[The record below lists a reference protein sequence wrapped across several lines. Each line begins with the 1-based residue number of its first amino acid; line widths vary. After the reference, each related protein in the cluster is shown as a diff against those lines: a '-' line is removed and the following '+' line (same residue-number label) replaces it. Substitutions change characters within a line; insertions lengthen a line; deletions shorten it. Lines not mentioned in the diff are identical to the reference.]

1 MSNKIRIK
9 ADKKRL
15 SEYIEDFEKGN
26 LQVPAFQRDFVW
38 TNEQKLELFNSI
50 NKGYPI
56 GSIILWHPDFE
67 NEENYNK
74 FGGKELGSYLIPP
87 RSNDFFYIIDG
98 FQRLSTLIG
107 SLLHPEKAA
116 QKGIKRN
123 ESDWQRNFNIVYNLK
138 DEQFEINRSKGFDKL
153 DFYQIPVYKLVD
165 GKEFF
170 TFQRELSLF
179 ETDIN
184 VIENYISRY
193 AERSLIF
200 QNYEIPSINLYD
212 GSITES
218 IEIFQ
223 RLNSTGSRITAD
235 WVVSARGIGKDKDF
249 RFGTEIDNLL
259 ESDLGVYNFK
269 NVKREVVLQCITNSF
284 GGFYFDQVSKNN
296 NKKLEV
302 LVDRDDFIPT
312 TKKTFTSIAKAVK
325 FLYEDF
331 FVLDSKLL
339 PYNNHLIF
347 VTDFFNKIEN
357 PTQFQLNALK
367 KWLWVTIYSNYF
379 TIYNLSKQRLAYQE
393 FQKFIDDENHNPI
406 YYDNKEQT
414 FDTLNFPVKIEMG
427 SVRAKALALFML
439 QYQVKEEKL
448 DVNVVD
454 GYKTFKLFN
463 DIEVNSNISENTIL
477 LIDDK
482 TYLIPKMQKD
492 LSNWLKSDDDYSK
505 FFINS
510 EMKTA
515 FSNGVSKEDILEMR
529 KKLIIEAEKSFVE
542 SPDFH
547 YNLNY
552 IE

>member
-1 MSNKIRIK
+1 MNDKISIK
-9 ADKKRL
+9 ANIKRL
-15 SEYIEDFEKGN
+15 SEYITDFEKGN

-67 NEENYNK
+67 REENDSK
-74 FGGKELGSYLIPP
+74 FIGKELGSYLIPA
-87 RSNDFFYIIDG
+87 RSNDFFYILDG

-107 SLLHPEKAA
+107 CLLHPEKAA
-116 QKGIKRN
+116 KKGIKRN
-123 ESDWQRNFNIVYNLK
+123 DSDWQKNFNIVYNLK
-138 DEQFEINRSKGFDKL
+138 DEQFEINRSKSFDKL

-170 TFQRELSLF
+170 AFQRQLNSL
-179 ETDIN
+179 ETDKSLM
-184 VIENYISRY
+184 ENYINRY
-193 AERSLIF
+193 AEISLIF

-223 RLNSTGSRITAD
+223 RLNSTGAQITAD
-235 WVVSARGIGKDKDF
+235 WVVSARGIGKDRNF
-249 RFGTEIDNLL
+249 RLGTEIDNLL
-259 ESDLGVYNFK
+259 ENDLTIYNFK
-269 NVKREVVLQCITNSF
+269 NVKREIILQCITNSF
-284 GGFYFDQVSKNN
+284 GGVYFDKVSKNN
-296 NKKLEV
+296 NKKLED

-312 TKKTFTSIAKAVK
+312 TKKTFTAIAKAVQ

-331 FVLDSKLL
+331 FILDSKLL

-347 VTDFFNKIEN
+347 VTDFFNKIEK
-357 PTQFQLNALK
+357 PTPFQLKALK

-406 YYDNKEQT
+406 YYDNKEQS

-439 QYQVKEEKL
+439 QYQVKTEKL
-448 DVNVVD
+448 DVNIVD

-463 DIEVNSNISENTIL
+463 DLDVNSNISENTIL

-482 TYLIPKMQKD
+482 TYSIPKMQKD
-492 LSNWLKSDDDYSK
+492 LSNWLTSDDDYTQ
-505 FFINS
+505 FFIDS
-510 EMKTA
+510 EMKNA
-515 FSNGVSKEDILEMR
+515 FKNGASKADILETR
-529 KKLIIEAEKSFVE
+529 KQLIIEAEKLFVKNLN
-542 SPDFH
+542 SG
-547 YNLNY
+547 LNY